1 MSKSKRKGNPSI
13 SRFILFNVI
22 FPIVDVATDVKSFL
36 FYFLLLHF
44 NWAYLTLTWVGVP
57 FAIHLAKFLYEL
69 FNGKAGWKEFGDVF
83 LHIPFI
89 LPLRNLYFA
98 LVLYFKY
105 GFGRDDFDPKNW
117 PEVEKIQHQVAKD
130 GLSESYFESGPG
142 CHKLCHHYLN
152 NILFRNFGRIQTRIS
167 LVPEILS
174 TVGRQDVFRP
184 TLDETML
191 SFVHEMKP
199 SFVRLWMKE
208 NCVTSRAGQEET
220 PIPQTL
226 EERKVNFHLSSQ

>member
-1 MSKSKRKGNPSI
+1 MTKALKKVNISI
-13 SRFILFNVI
+13 SNFILFNVI
-22 FPIVDVATDVKSFL
+22 FPIVEVATDVKSFL

-69 FNGKAGWKEFGDVF
+69 FNGKAGWKELGDVF

-98 LVLYFKY
+98 FLLYFEY

-152 NILFRNFGRIQTRIS
+152 S
-167 LVPEILS
+167 L
-174 TVGRQDVFRP
+174 T
-184 TLDETML
+184 
-191 SFVHEMKP
+191 K
-199 SFVRLWMKE
+199 
-208 NCVTSRAGQEET
+208 
-220 PIPQTL
+220 
-226 EERKVNFHLSSQ
+226 